1 MGAGS
6 LESRVSALE
15 QIIII
20 IIVSG
25 GWRPGLPGGPYG
37 GDPFNTDST
46 RLEALYR
53 TIGPHIPKGDP
64 FASDLTRLSVTEVEE
79 KALQVSAELTRLQGL
94 QGELNARLKELR
106 AKK

>member
-6 LESRVSALE
+6 LEARVSALE

-20 IIVSG
+20 IISSG
-25 GWRPGLPGGPYG
+25 GWRPGGPYG
-37 GDPFNTDST
+37 GDPFNTDTT

-53 TIGPHIPKGDP
+53 HIPKGDP
-64 FASDLTRLSVTEVEE
+64 FASDVTRLSVTEVEE